1 LDGPP
6 AQPGMIYCAV
16 DGYLNLPVQA
26 SGEEWT
32 SPEARTGTAPEI
44 GEFACAIGPV
54 NPGYYVVTVDGLM
67 DSEGRLVNLE
77 AYVQTDR
84 RSAAYVEFV
93 YSGVAPPPEALPRAS
108 CIRGRV
114 IGGCTPDQPLH
125 VWLMDDQANRQE
137 QVVGPDCTFAFDGLG
152 RGLYAV
158 QVVGYADVASR
169 SDIALDGKNTVEI
182 ELFVPLDAQPLRD
195 TDPHAGYSTLVG
207 SVPDAAG
214 RPAKIVD
221 SVGNEVRQLVRAD
234 GTFRFDGLPAG
245 VYTLTVEG
253 GYVQS
258 GLTLD
263 GTNALEVIFQ
273 PLVTTWE
280 ATVSPAGSMPGY
292 SVVRVEVEGMRG
304 LP

>member
-1 LDGPP
+1 MAKDDGTFRFVDLPPGTYNVRVQGDGSHVEGIVLDGRNRREVELSTTGWGYTVRALDGPP
-6 AQPGMIYCAV
+6 AQPGMVYCAV
-16 DGYLNLPVQA
+16 DGYLNLPVHL
-26 SGEEWT
+26 SGDDWT

-54 NPGYYVVTVDGLM
+54 ESGYYVARVDGLM

-84 RSAAYVEFV
+84 RSAVYVESV

-114 IGGCTPDQPLH
+114 IGGCAPDRPLH

-137 QVVGPDCTFAFDGLG
+137 QVVGPDCTFAFEGLG

-182 ELFVPLDAQPLRD
+182 ELFVPLDAPPLRKSATAD
-195 TDPHAGYSTLVG
+195 RRFARTSQERRHEEAGPAACRAALRPSGRG
-207 SVPDAAG
+207 SG
-214 RPAKIVD
+214 RH
-221 SVGNEVRQLVRAD
+221 RLRAHL
-234 GTFRFDGLPAG
+234 G
-245 VYTLTVEG
+245 
-253 GYVQS
+253 
-258 GLTLD
+258 
-263 GTNALEVIFQ
+263 
-273 PLVTTWE
+273 
-280 ATVSPAGSMPGY
+280 
-292 SVVRVEVEGMRG
+292 
-304 LP
+304 